1 MCTFWCGGEKGS
13 ITFILYERRK
23 SEYIKREERK
33 ISVKRDSY
41 QRVGVC
47 VGKFAISK
55 VWKEKGSKM
64 LWFVQLGGTMDSP
77 KRGPQPLQ
85 MAFLLLL
92 FCFWFASKSS
102 MPNFEG
108 SSFLLSFVLSPYSKI
123 WTVNHQF
130 DHINLVGKS
139 FYALTWFQVP
149 TITELCYLGFNWR
162 VTFTWFLFRERWL
175 IHSYGT
181 VHWRRL
187 ALAEK

>member
-1 MCTFWCGGEKGS
+1 
-13 ITFILYERRK
+13 
-23 SEYIKREERK
+23 
-33 ISVKRDSY
+33 
-41 QRVGVC
+41 
-47 VGKFAISK
+47 
-55 VWKEKGSKM
+55 M

-149 TITELCYLGFNWR
+149 TIIELCYLGFNWR